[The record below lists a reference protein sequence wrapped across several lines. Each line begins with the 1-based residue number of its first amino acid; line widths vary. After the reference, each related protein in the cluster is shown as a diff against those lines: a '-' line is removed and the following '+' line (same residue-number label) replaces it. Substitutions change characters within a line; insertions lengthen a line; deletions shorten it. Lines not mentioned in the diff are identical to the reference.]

1 MPGSLNEGF
10 SWSPD
15 QQKLYDEVCEKLEKH
30 KFNKLKNRV
39 IHIVDTKEINDI
51 SLADIIPRKISEN
64 ITKQK

>member
-30 KFNKLKNRV
+30 KFNKF
-39 IHIVDTKEINDI
+39 
-51 SLADIIPRKISEN
+51 A
-64 ITKQK
+64 Q

>member
-15 QQKLYDEVCEKLEKH
+15 QQKLYDEVCKKLEKH

-39 IHIVDTKEINDI
+39 IDIVDTKEITDLSKDI
-51 SLADIIPRKISEN
+51 TYRKISEN
-64 ITKQK
+64 IIKQN